1 MRIGRRWASGLF
13 AASLLLPVPALAIT
27 RTAGSGKVT
36 SRQVTQPSGRVTAT
50 DLVLHQS
57 QERRTFLA
65 FARALRT
72 EFRRTDNVTRASVE
86 RVIRDTLL
94 DLRAHWA
101 FETRTKTVTS
111 SFDFPDL

>member
-27 RTAGSGKVT
+27 RSAGNQRVSI
-36 SRQVTQPSGRVTAT
+36 RQTTQPGRVTAT

-57 QERRTFLA
+57 TERRTFLA

-72 EFRRTDNVTRASVE
+72 QFRRTDNVTRASVE

-94 DLRAHWA
+94 DLRSHWA
-101 FETRTKTVTS
+101 FETRTRTITS